1 MRHNSDGTFKSSV
14 DKFYSENDLRSWTE
28 ATGSR
33 PGDLIL
39 ILSGGRQRTLAALS
53 ELRLEM
59 GNRLNLRKRDKF
71 APLWVVDFPLLE
83 WDDETG
89 RYYAMHHPF
98 TSPKPEDMG
107 LMETDPG
114 KVRANAYTG
123 VNGWR

>member
-28 ATGSR
+28 AAGQTGR
-33 PGDLIL
+33 PDTDTFW
-39 ILSGGRQRTLAALS
+39 RKARTLAALS

-89 RYYAMHHPF
+89 RYYAMHHLHL
-98 TSPKPEDMG
+98 TKTGGYG

-114 KVRANAYTG
+114 K
-123 VNGWR
+123 